1 MPQHSRHRTGARTAT
16 VRVAV
21 EYATTADGLRTALTR
36 LARLFNE
43 HGLTDE
49 QARVRMK
56 AEVWEAAQRLV
67 ADGTVGAEALGRLSA
82 AAARRDQDAR
92 DAGGR
97 LEFPDED
104 ITLRRQLSQFYRAL
118 ARQAARSDS
127 PHAEAVAERL
137 LDRAYLVRPLGLW
150 HRRDRSRPP
159 FLRPWPTGRRPAADR

>member
-1 MPQHSRHRTGARTAT
+1 MRI
-16 VRVAV
+16 AV

-67 ADGTVGAEALGRLSA
+67 ADGKVGKEALARLSEA
-82 AAARRDQDAR
+82 ADRRDGDAR
-92 DAGGR
+92 DSGGR
-97 LEFPDED
+97 LEFPATED
-104 ITLRRQLSQFYRAL
+104 TLRRQLSQFYRAL

-127 PHAEAVAERL
+127 PHGEAVAERL
-137 LDRAYLVRPLGLW
+137 LDRAYLVRPLALS
-150 HRRDRSRPP
+150 HRRDGS
-159 FLRPWPTGRRPAADR
+159 WPTRLRLAGRRPAADR